1 MSAVVFG
8 LVYFEGD
15 SWHDGSWELS
25 CPEISVNKWDK
36 TAATERRR
44 NQLDS
49 LVSWG
54 ALDFCSGGYRL
65 SGQESATISYPVYQI
80 NNPPFTRHLPLIKY
94 SIVLCCIILC
104 FTIALHSITAD
115 GVQFFPRTL
124 TCEQREPGIQ
134 PLINEWL
141 TVHSQARS
149 IGLFV
154 H

>member
-54 ALDFCSGGYRL
+54 ALDYFTGGYRL
-65 SGQESATISYPVYQI
+65 SGQRVCDYFLSSLSNKQPNVYKALTI
-80 NNPPFTRHLPLIKY
+80 N
-94 SIVLCCIILC
+94 
-104 FTIALHSITAD
+104 
-115 GVQFFPRTL
+115 
-124 TCEQREPGIQ
+124 
-134 PLINEWL
+134 
-141 TVHSQARS
+141 
-149 IGLFV
+149 
-154 H
+154 